1 MRMNASATMK
11 NLALQCALLLTLI
24 CICTAGGNT
33 VRASASA
40 NEAIRHRVRIE
51 GRGPLTVIL
60 EGGLG
65 DTLEVWNDV
74 QPSIASR
81 CARTLA
87 YNRAGYPGSNPASGP
102 RDAQTIV
109 AELRTELK
117 DRGIAPP
124 YVLVGHSLGGLYMQ
138 YFARQYPD
146 EVSGLVLIDSTH
158 WNQQLQ
164 MAPQATGAYSGRGAV
179 VLFMTWIARRELED
193 SADAGN
199 QVHVSPHAGHVP
211 AIVLSST
218 QGTRGET
225 PSLRTQAARLQ
236 EDIVADFPA
245 ARQIRVDGSGH
256 YIQRDRPDVVI
267 NSARELAGCRP
278 LQARQLKSLG

>member
-1 MRMNASATMK
+1 MRMNASVTMK
-11 NLALQCALLLTLI
+11 SLVLQRALLWTLI
-24 CICTAGGNT
+24 CICAVGGITART
-33 VRASASA
+33 WAS
-40 NEAIRHRVRIE
+40 EALRHRVRVE
-51 GRGPLTVIL
+51 GQGPLTVIL

-74 QPSIASR
+74 QPSIASH

-102 RDAQTIV
+102 RDAATIV
-109 AELRTELK
+109 AELRAELEE
-117 DRGIAPP
+117 RGIAPP

-138 YFARQYPD
+138 YFARQYPN

-179 VLFMTWIARRELED
+179 VLFMTWIARRELAD

-199 QVHVSPHAGHVP
+199 QVHVSPHAGRVP

-218 QGTRGET
+218 QASRGET
-225 PSLRTQAARLQ
+225 PSSRTQAARLQ

-256 YIQRDRPDVVI
+256 YIQRDRPEVVI

-278 LQARQLKSLG
+278 LQARQLN

>member
-1 MRMNASATMK
+1 MNASNMIRVKMQTVLRQRAWV
-11 NLALQCALLLTLI
+11 LTLI
-24 CICTAGGNT
+24 CICVICITL
-33 VRASASA
+33 RASAWA
-40 NEAIRHRVRIE
+40 NETIRHRVRVE
-51 GRGPLTVIL
+51 GQGLLTVIL

-74 QPSIASR
+74 QPSIAEH

-102 RDAQTIV
+102 RDAATIV
-109 AELRTELK
+109 AELRAELQ
-117 DRGIAPP
+117 DRGIPPP

-138 YFARQYPD
+138 YFARQFPT
-146 EVSGLVLIDSTH
+146 EVSGLLLVDSTH

-164 MAPQATGAYSGRGAV
+164 MGPQAAGAYSGRGAV
-179 VLFMTWIARRELED
+179 ILFMSWIARRELAD
-193 SADAGN
+193 SANAGD
-199 QVHVSPHAGHVP
+199 QVHVSPHAGRIP

-218 QGTRGET
+218 HASLGET
-225 PSLRTQAARLQ
+225 PASRTQAARLQ

-245 ARQIRVDGSGH
+245 ARQVRVDGSGH

-267 NSARELAGCRP
+267 SSARELAGCSP
-278 LQARQLKSLG
+278 LQARQLR